1 MYLRC
6 RTPLNFQKAEYLIL
20 TFIGELID
28 AGKMLVKV
36 RQTYDIWYGMN
47 YKEDVEAVKESFR
60 EMLEKGIYREDL
72 FTDL

>member
-1 MYLRC
+1 
-6 RTPLNFQKAEYLIL
+6 
-20 TFIGELID
+20 
-28 AGKMLVKV
+28 MLVKV
-36 RQTYDIWYGMN
+36 RQTDDIWYGMN